1 MISNLRDICFIKQY
15 YESILLYIN
24 SYKKGHDILRYRIKG
39 DNKYL
44 EVHITSPF
52 VIINDLDKEG
62 YYEFYTINSNN
73 INSQVNNVY
82 TIYFLHENIEDNLQQ
97 IINNMPKNLQDN
109 DVISLL
115 QKDINK
121 LYIKNNDIKETVSYI
136 CYKKYL
142 NTKDIQSEE
151 ENIYYTFLITA
162 QQYNNNQSVFWNKNI
177 SEDFNIDYNGS
188 GYISTN
194 GLISKI
200 VILDEQNKLYKSIKC
215 EGLLDIDLLINKP
228 GYYTIKLYEQDD
240 LINILNFI
248 QFKDL
253 LKTKTWQLKKDQ
265 EHIESIINNNQFNNV
280 SYSDIQLT
288 DNELIYLNQENAK
301 NPTFPILDKLEIM
314 DNGNNTISIYIQ
326 DYDLLHTFGNNF
338 HIAIKEEDTL
348 FTDYFNDYS
357 LINNNII
364 KINLAKHFLNR
375 QMLFFIKDQNNKIIN
390 PLVRF
395 SYDMDFTSYYKKVCN
410 IKMNSY
416 LKRLIPL
423 ISKRTPESLDFIKS
437 ATDTILNNNENNNWV
452 YYWRKLIEM
461 ILIYGKSINR
471 NNTPDISYV
480 LTSNA

>member
-177 SEDFNIDYNGS
+177 SEDFNID
-188 GYISTN
+188 
-194 GLISKI
+194 
-200 VILDEQNKLYKSIKC
+200 
-215 EGLLDIDLLINKP
+215 
-228 GYYTIKLYEQDD
+228 
-240 LINILNFI
+240 
-248 QFKDL
+248 
-253 LKTKTWQLKKDQ
+253 
-265 EHIESIINNNQFNNV
+265 
-280 SYSDIQLT
+280 
-288 DNELIYLNQENAK
+288 
-301 NPTFPILDKLEIM
+301 
-314 DNGNNTISIYIQ
+314 
-326 DYDLLHTFGNNF
+326 
-338 HIAIKEEDTL
+338 
-348 FTDYFNDYS
+348 
-357 LINNNII
+357 
-364 KINLAKHFLNR
+364 
-375 QMLFFIKDQNNKIIN
+375 
-390 PLVRF
+390 
-395 SYDMDFTSYYKKVCN
+395 
-410 IKMNSY
+410 
-416 LKRLIPL
+416 
-423 ISKRTPESLDFIKS
+423 
-437 ATDTILNNNENNNWV
+437 
-452 YYWRKLIEM
+452 
-461 ILIYGKSINR
+461 
-471 NNTPDISYV
+471 
-480 LTSNA
+480 